1 MRDEKSPKED
11 GKIKDPVEGAEI
23 NLVDDEDAPLEPPFD
38 EISGDSVDDDLASV
52 ETQIYELK
60 DALLR
65 SQADLQNVRRRAE
78 RDLENAHKYAVE
90 KFVKDLLP
98 VLDSMD
104 RALQLA
110 ETTEGFD
117 SSMLE
122 GMKMTHKLLVDTA
135 VKHGIEP
142 IDPVGSPFD
151 PNQHQAMSMVESD
164 EQEANTVVAVM
175 QKGYKLEGR
184 VMRPAM
190 VVVSKIPGN

>member
-1 MRDEKSPKED
+1 
-11 GKIKDPVEGAEI
+11 
-23 NLVDDEDAPLEPPFD
+23 
-38 EISGDSVDDDLASV
+38 
-52 ETQIYELK
+52 
-60 DALLR
+60 
-65 SQADLQNVRRRAE
+65 
-78 RDLENAHKYAVE
+78 
-90 KFVKDLLP
+90 
-98 VLDSMD
+98 LDSMD

-135 VKHGIEP
+135 VKHGIES

>member
-1 MRDEKSPKED
+1 MTDEKSRKED

-23 NLVDDEDAPLEPPFD
+23 NLVDDEDAQLEPPFD
-38 EISGDSVDDDLASV
+38 EISGDSVDDDLASI

-135 VKHGIEP
+135 VKHGIES

>member
-1 MRDEKSPKED
+1 MTDEKSRKED

-23 NLVDDEDAPLEPPFD
+23 NLVDDEDAQLEPPFD
-38 EISGDSVDDDLASV
+38 EISGDSVDDDLASI

-98 VLDSMD
+98 VFDSMD

-135 VKHGIEP
+135 VKHGIES

>member
-1 MRDEKSPKED
+1 M
-11 GKIKDPVEGAEI
+11 
-23 NLVDDEDAPLEPPFD
+23 
-38 EISGDSVDDDLASV
+38 ASI

-135 VKHGIEP
+135 VKHGIES